1 MSNQLL
7 THDEIVR
14 AWKDEAYRSS
24 LSEAQRQY
32 AGENYPA
39 GEMELSDAEL
49 EQIAGGAMK
58 AGGGS
63 CCWSS
68 CN

>member
-1 MSNQLL
+1 MLS
-7 THDEIVR
+7 HEEIVR
-14 AWKDEAYRSS
+14 AWKDEAYRNS
-24 LSEAQRQY
+24 LTEEQRKY

-39 GEMELSDAEL
+39 GEMELSDEEL

-58 AGGGS
+58 VGAGS

>member
-1 MSNQLL
+1 MSNVIL
-7 THDEIVR
+7 TDEEILR
-14 AWKDEAYRSS
+14 AWKDEEYRMS
-24 LSEAQRQY
+24 LSEEQRQY

-39 GEMELSDAEL
+39 GELELSDEEL
-49 EQIAGGAMK
+49 EQIAGGR
-58 AGGGS
+58 AGQGS

>member
-7 THDEIVR
+7 TNDEIVR
-14 AWKDEAYRSS
+14 AWKDEAYRNS
-24 LSEAQRQY
+24 LTEAQRQY

-39 GEMELSDAEL
+39 GEMELSDSEL
-49 EQIAGGAMK
+49 EQIAGGRASD
-58 AGGGS
+58 GGS

>member
-1 MSNQLL
+1 MTEPLL

-14 AWKDEAYRSS
+14 AWKDESFRQS
-24 LSEAQRQY
+24 LTEEQRRY
-32 AGENYPA
+32 AGEHYPS
-39 GEMELSDAEL
+39 GELELSDEEL
-49 EQIAGGAMK
+49 EQIAGGRAT
-58 AGGGS
+58 AGGS

>member
-1 MSNQLL
+1 MSDNLL

-14 AWKDEAYRSS
+14 AWKDEAYRNS
-24 LSEAQRQY
+24 LSEAQRQF

-39 GEMELSDAEL
+39 GELELSDEEL
-49 EQIAGGAMK
+49 EQIAGGRAPS
-58 AGGGS
+58 GGGS

>member
-14 AWKDEAYRSS
+14 AWKDEAYRTS

-58 AGGGS
+58 ADGS

>member
-7 THDEIVR
+7 SHDEIVR
-14 AWKDEAYRSS
+14 AWKDEEYRNS
-24 LSEAQRQY
+24 LTEAQRQY

-39 GEMELSDAEL
+39 GEMELSDEEL
-49 EQIAGGAMK
+49 EHISGGARNS
-58 AGGGS
+58 GGS

>member
-14 AWKDEAYRSS
+14 AWKDEAYRNS

-39 GEMELSDAEL
+39 GEMELSDEEL
-49 EQIAGGAMK
+49 EQISGGARNS
-58 AGGGS
+58 GGS